1 MMDHLVDFAIGFRFI
16 HNSVSKRSIT
26 VLLNCIVL
34 YLVSHFKIEIIKPHS
49 VEDCKMCSKA
59 WIYGFLGVIIFAGSL
74 PATKLAMVGFEVEFL
89 TAARAAIAGM
99 VAMLLLLCTGQPMPA
114 RTQLAGLSIVAF
126 GVVLGFP
133 LFTALAL
140 QSVSAAYA
148 IIFVAL
154 LPLFTAISG
163 VLSSLAANHHYA
175 WQANLYLL
183 LAVVFC
189 SFGYA
194 QGGKLSR
201 ALGGWQVICWALL
214 LALPVMFWLSMLY
227 WPSQG
232 ITHQP
237 WAIGALLYV
246 SLFSMLLG
254 FVFWYQALAQ
264 GGIVKISQLQ
274 LLQPFLGLVLSAL
287 LLNEQMSWSM
297 LMICIVVV
305 ICIAGAK
312 KYS

>member
-1 MMDHLVDFAIGFRFI
+1 
-16 HNSVSKRSIT
+16 
-26 VLLNCIVL
+26 
-34 YLVSHFKIEIIKPHS
+34 
-49 VEDCKMCSKA
+49 MCSKA

-163 VLSSLAANHHYA
+163 VVLGEPRPQYPFWCFAAVGSGGVLWFLSSLAANHHYA

-227 WPSQG
+227 WPPQG